1 MLLDYIYLI
10 IILALVSVVIFLIYL
25 SYEYRIF
32 NQTPHSAQ
40 SNITES
46 FTASLQ
52 IPATYNNL
60 SPNYQKNL
68 ANFINNYTNTG
79 VNAYNQQIIKD
90 NALYNSLLNQYQKN
104 YNNSETIVKLK
115 NNIAPIHKTFPI
127 DEVIKTIKSNYNS
140 QYVSTITNDI
150 NKYGIL
156 ANDKCFSVSG
166 TCPNNMPFCLQDC
179 QKGLYTT
186 DSQKFYTNRIYSAVD
201 AANIMGVS
209 PDRINTKNIY
219 PFNIFRSSVNDNCLT
234 IDNDGLGVAPC
245 NLNTLNQQWQI
256 SPDENIC
263 VLT

>member
-10 IILALVSVVIFLIYL
+10 IIFALIVVIIFLIYL

-32 NQTPHSAQ
+32 NQSA

-46 FTASLQ
+46 FTSLR
-52 IPATYNNL
+52 IPATFNSVNA
-60 SPNYQKNL
+60 NYQKNL

-79 VNAYNQQIIKD
+79 VNAYNQQLISD
-90 NALYNSLLNQYQKN
+90 NTLYNSLLNQYQIN
-104 YNNSETIVKLK
+104 YNNSNTLLELK
-115 NNIAPIHKTFPI
+115 NKISTVPKTFPI
-127 DEVIKTIKSNYNS
+127 NEVIKTIKSNYNS
-140 QYVSTITNDI
+140 QYLSTITNDV

-156 ANDKCFSVSG
+156 ANDKCISVSG
-166 TCPNNMPFCLQDC
+166 TCANGEPFCMQEC

-186 DSQKFYTNRIYSAVD
+186 DSQKFYTNRIYSAAD
-201 AANIMGVS
+201 AANITGVS
-209 PDRINTKNIY
+209 PDSINTKNVY

-234 IDNDGLGVAPC
+234 VDNDGIGVAPC
-245 NLNTLNQQWQI
+245 NLNNLNQQWSI